1 MQDDQH
7 RAQEEL
13 ARKRRK
19 VEEIR
24 KETIASEERIAQI
37 QADGLKQTKRI
48 ARMQAD
54 ALAKQTELM
63 DKMLD
68 MLRDADRRASSNQ
81 SASGEAAANS
91 TTIL

>member
-68 MLRDADRRASSNQ
+68 MLRDADKRASNQ
-81 SASGEAAANS
+81 SASGEAAASS